1 MLTGGAIASG
11 ESGHLI
17 GRCGKKPNYPI
28 CVGRG
33 LQADHRPGDPSKCEP
48 VPPGVVCEDHERPR
62 RERPASLS
70 RPEQPGNSP
79 GIRIRRHSDGWGPA
93 GPLGRIPRSGPG
105 GAEVIPASLDC
116 APSEEGCRAGGSPP
130 KRDSSSPVDG
140 RASRHSG
147 RGFGGGVASSPN
159 P

>member
-48 VPPGVVCEDHERPR
+48 VPPGWCARIMSARVGSGRP
-62 RERPASLS
+62 PFLALS
-70 RPEQPGNSP
+70 SP
-79 GIRIRRHSDGWGPA
+79 GTLLGSGSGGTVMGGDPRDRSDVFRGLGPA
-93 GPLGRIPRSGPG
+93 ALR
-105 GAEVIPASLDC
+105 
-116 APSEEGCRAGGSPP
+116 
-130 KRDSSSPVDG
+130 
-140 RASRHSG
+140 
-147 RGFGGGVASSPN
+147 
-159 P
+159 